1 MFLKEEFI
9 YEKNFYKIFIFFR
22 STDRCRNL
30 EIVKNLELIYY
41 NTKLK

>member
-1 MFLKEEFI
+1 MKKTFIKFLYFLDQQI
-9 YEKNFYKIFIFFR
+9 NI
-22 STDRCRNL
+22 RNL